1 MTERRLGPGLPI
13 FILLAGSIIP
23 AVAEM
28 QILESNV
35 PQFKIGERIADANE
49 LALPAGGRV
58 KVLSLR
64 ANETRVFHA
73 AQKEDVKDIPF
84 GGTRGAPKK
93 SRE

>member
-35 PQFKIGERIADANE
+35 PHLKLAN
-49 LALPAGGRV
+49 
-58 KVLSLR
+58 VLRMQMNWLCR
-64 ANETRVFHA
+64 R
-73 AQKEDVKDIPF
+73 ED
-84 GGTRGAPKK
+84 G
-93 SRE
+93 